1 MMYRALSTV
10 GKMVLHKLFFVF
22 VVQQLQLCFE
32 EQLVG
37 QKYHCFFQRSFH
49 SLPIFEYT
57 LQSNNLAQIVITH
70 A

>member
-32 EQLVG
+32 EQLVA
-37 QKYHCFFQRSFH
+37 QK
-49 SLPIFEYT
+49 
-57 LQSNNLAQIVITH
+57 
-70 A
+70 